1 MNLSK
6 YRTTSTSLGLP
17 FLQMKRKCQNFS
29 MSAWRNLH
37 PETII
42 NVVTDHQIAKYANQ
56 PLGEF
61 KLADLVKYG
70 RTPISVNALLS
81 SANSSL
87 SLLSIRLAY
96 RIKALWHLPFIVVAN
111 PNIKKLYT
119 NYLNSLSTLLS
130 HDFKH
135 ITKIDEETLFTKVLI
150 ALVESHSQTI
160 STLARGFTECRKYM
174 SPDEVAKFLNEHLH
188 ARIGTRL
195 IAEQHIAI
203 HNSFHQQQ
211 ELNSDANGQ
220 ISSPLIGILDT
231 SLKPANMVNS
241 CGSFVSEICESR
253 YNVRPSWVID
263 GDSSTTIAYIPV
275 HLQYILTELLKNAFR
290 ATIEN
295 GMHQEP
301 IIITI
306 SSVPITTKSSCQ
318 LASSI
323 NELDL
328 NLHEYLDQRVTIR
341 IRDRGGGISPETL
354 PHIWSYSFTTF
365 SEDNFQQNRTDFMN
379 EFNINLDAG
388 IGPNSIAGLG
398 YGLPLARTYA
408 EYFGGSIS
416 VQSLYGWGCDVYLR
430 LNGLGRIKQ

>member
-6 YRTTSTSLGLP
+6 YQNIPRTWALP
-17 FLQMKRKCQNFS
+17 FLWTGGKCRYFS
-29 MSAWRNLH
+29 LSASRNSH
-37 PETII
+37 PEI
-42 NVVTDHQIAKYANQ
+42 NTSAVADYQIAEFANQ
-56 PLGEF
+56 PLREI

-70 RTPISVNALLS
+70 RAPISMNALLS
-81 SANSSL
+81 SANSTL
-87 SLLSIRLAY
+87 SLLPIRLAY
-96 RIKALWHLPFIVVAN
+96 RIKAMWHLPFIVVAN
-111 PNIKKLYT
+111 PNIKKIYN
-119 NYLNSLSTLLS
+119 NYLNSLSKLLS
-130 HDFKH
+130 YDFKF
-135 ITKIDEETLFTKVLI
+135 ITKLDEETQFTKILI
-150 ALVESHSQTI
+150 TLVELHSQTI
-160 STLARGFTECRKYM
+160 STLAQGFIECRKYM

-211 ELNSDANGQ
+211 EFDFDANHR
-220 ISSPLIGILDT
+220 ISSPFIGILDT
-231 SLKPANMVNS
+231 TLKPADMINS
-241 CGSFVSEICESR
+241 CGSFVSEICESK

-263 GDSSTTIAYIPV
+263 GDSTTTIAYIPV

-295 GMHQEP
+295 GMQKEP
-301 IIITI
+301 ITITI
-306 SSVPITTKSSCQ
+306 SPLPISSKNSCQ
-318 LASSI
+318 LTSSI
-323 NELDL
+323 NELDPKL
-328 NLHEYLDQRVTIR
+328 LEYPDHGVTIR

-365 SEDNFQQNRTDFMN
+365 SEENVQQITSNCMN
-379 EFNINLDAG
+379 EFNIILDAG
-388 IGPNSIAGLG
+388 IRPNSIAGLG

-430 LNGLGRIKQ
+430 LKGLSRIK